1 MKIVVL
7 DGYTENPGDLSWEGL
22 EALGTLTVYDRT
34 PGDKVI
40 ERIADAQAVYTNKTP
55 ITGETI
61 EKCANMKFIGVLATG
76 YNVIDIKAARSANV
90 VVFQYTFLRNG
101 CSCPV
106 CCGAFAGALPSYWR
120 TFGLR
125 EGRRVEPQQG
135 LVLLE
140 ASPGGACRQDIWG
153 HRLWTYRSEDR
164 KNSRGIRNEDSSL

>member
-90 VVFQYTFLRNG
+90 VVSKDVYKRQHMVHPKETYIPNPAMVKEYETRFEEYKRIYPGLKDISHRI
-101 CSCPV
+101 S
-106 CCGAFAGALPSYWR
+106 SR
-120 TFGLR
+120 T
-125 EGRRVEPQQG
+125 
-135 LVLLE
+135 
-140 ASPGGACRQDIWG
+140 SI
-153 HRLWTYRSEDR
+153 Y
-164 KNSRGIRNEDSSL
+164 